1 MTEMAEFTALR
12 EQMKRNKG
20 LLQAGGCIDSQKSH
34 LIACLAEGYP
44 VRLILA
50 PDDLRAKEIYE
61 NYQIFDRNVLL
72 YPARDF
78 LFFQAD
84 VQSRHLTTQRVQ
96 VMKALAAPE
105 GELTVI
111 LTMSALMSHCMPAE
125 RWVDAIRSFSVGDEL
140 DLNQEREYL
149 GRIGYERTD
158 QVEEPGQYAS
168 RGGILDLFPL
178 TEDNP
183 VRIELWGDEIDS
195 IRSFDVQSQRCLEEL
210 QNICVYPASEFVTDD
225 DVNRK
230 GLEKIRKEL

>member
-1 MTEMAEFTALR
+1 MIKALYAPMTEMAEFTALR
-12 EQMKRNKG
+12 EQMKGNKG

-96 VMKALAAPE
+96 VMKALAAPD

-111 LTMSALMSHCMPAE
+111 LT
-125 RWVDAIRSFSVGDEL
+125 I
-140 DLNQEREYL
+140 
-149 GRIGYERTD
+149 
-158 QVEEPGQYAS
+158 
-168 RGGILDLFPL
+168 PL
-178 TEDNP
+178 TLP
-183 VRIELWGDEIDS
+183 LS
-195 IRSFDVQSQRCLEEL
+195 S
-210 QNICVYPASEFVTDD
+210 T
-225 DVNRK
+225 
-230 GLEKIRKEL
+230 